1 MSRLS
6 PLALPFAAV
15 TIAASL
21 ALAGC
26 TSPGTSGPAEP
37 TPISSA
43 PAVEPADGDTIS
55 GTGYSFAVPEGWGD
69 PGPIE
74 GFDADSLAADLDD
87 ADGFADNVNVILSPA
102 GKVELDQVESA
113 GPGEL
118 EGGGATDVSVEPRVT
133 VAGEEAAHISANLAS
148 GDTSYLIEQFYV
160 NSDDQTYIVTF
171 SFSPDVADADRQ
183 AVTDAVLA
191 SWAWS

>member
-26 TSPGTSGPAEP
+26 TSPGTNGPAEP

-160 NSDDQTYIVTF
+160 NSDDQTFIVTF
-171 SFSPDVADADRQ
+171 SFSPDVADVDRQ

>member
-6 PLALPFAAV
+6 PLALPFAAFTV
-15 TIAASL
+15 AASL

-160 NSDDQTYIVTF
+160 NSDDQTFIVTF

>member
-15 TIAASL
+15 TVAASL

-160 NSDDQTYIVTF
+160 NSDDQTFIVTF